1 MIKFLAKLFGVKE
14 ELKQL
19 KKSELEEYIKKQLEK
34 ESIEHLFREFSSRI
48 DGISETIKQ
57 RCDELEKA
65 GLQNKNISPRAITI
79 MEGNRK
85 AYIHKTMH
93 FTGKV
98 REILGEIKTLADSN
112 KIIDKVSK
120 INEIFD
126 EYNKTTQKPYYILQ
140 EFFANESHKI
150 ASGIKEISDSIQQFK
165 DSLKKSDAHK
175 FQEILNLLNKI
186 RNREQK
192 KKELE
197 NKKKELEKNFNEEE
211 KNISILKD
219 EIKKIKESPE
229 FNELAKLN
237 DKLKIAKDEQKRF
250 SDEIYYKLAPLSRAL
265 RKFAKISFDEKSI
278 DMIISDSFK
287 AMVQIK
293 TETLNKVFSGLAKS
307 IKDGTIALKENVR
320 KKNLEILNKINPE
333 FVKNTQAK
341 IKAQKDNIQELSAA
355 VEKNT
360 LWSRIEDLNN
370 KIEKKQQNIS
380 YINKGI
386 QNSEHEI
393 RKITTDD
400 IYKKIKEILNPLK
413 IELVEG

>member
-1 MIKFLAKLFGVKE
+1 MIKFFARLFGGKE

-19 KKSELEEYIKKQLEK
+19 KKSELEGYIKKQLDK
-34 ESIEHLFREFSSRI
+34 DNINSLLKEFSGRI
-48 DGISETIKQ
+48 DEISKTIGE
-57 RCDELEKA
+57 RCDKLEKA
-65 GLQNKNISPRAITI
+65 ELQNKNIPPRAITI

-93 FTGKV
+93 FTGKI
-98 REILGEIKTLADSN
+98 REILSEIKTLNDSN
-112 KIIDKVSK
+112 KIIDKISK

-140 EFFANESHKI
+140 EFFANESHKV

-175 FQEILNLLNKI
+175 FQEILNLINKI
-186 RNREQK
+186 ENRKQK

-197 NKKKELEKNFNEEE
+197 NQKKELEKNLNEEE
-211 KNISILKD
+211 KNILVLKD
-219 EIKKIKESPE
+219 EIKKIKESQE

-237 DKLKIAKDEQKRF
+237 DNLRIAKDEQKKF

-265 RKFAKISFDEKSI
+265 RKYAKISFDEKSI
-278 DMIISDSFK
+278 EMIISDPFK
-287 AMVQIK
+287 AIAEIK
-293 TETLNKVFSGLAKS
+293 TETLNKIFSGLAKS
-307 IKDGTIALKENVR
+307 IKEGTIALKENVR

-341 IKAQKDNIQELSAA
+341 IKAQEDSIQELSTA

-360 LWSRIEDLNN
+360 LWFRIEELNK
-370 KIEKKQQNIS
+370 KIEKKQQHLS
-380 YINKGI
+380 HINKEV
-386 QNSEHEI
+386 QNTEHEI
-393 RKITTDD
+393 SKITTED
-400 IYKKIKEILNPLK
+400 IYKKVRDILKSLN
-413 IELVEG
+413 IELVE

>member
-1 MIKFLAKLFGVKE
+1 MIKFFERLFSGKE

-19 KKSELEEYIKKQLEK
+19 KKSELESYIKKQLDK
-34 ESIEHLFREFSSRI
+34 ESINSLLKEFSGRI
-48 DGISETIKQ
+48 DEVSETIKE

-65 GLQNKNISPRAITI
+65 ELQNKNIPPRAITI

-93 FTGKV
+93 FTGKI
-98 REILGEIKTLADSN
+98 REILSEIKTLTDSSN
-112 KIIDKVSK
+112 IIDKVSK

-126 EYNKTTQKPYYILQ
+126 EYNKTTQKSYYILQ
-140 EFFANESHKI
+140 EFFANESHKV

-175 FQEILNLLNKI
+175 FQEVLNLLNKI
-186 RNREQK
+186 ENRKQK

-197 NKKKELEKNFNEEE
+197 NQKKELEKNLSEEE

-229 FNELAKLN
+229 FNELAELN
-237 DKLKIAKDEQKRF
+237 DKLRIAKDEQKKF

-265 RKFAKISFDEKSI
+265 RKYAKISFDERSI
-278 DMIISDSFK
+278 EMIIFDPFK
-287 AMVQIK
+287 AMARIE
-293 TETLNKVFSGLAKS
+293 TEALNKVFSGLIKS
-307 IKDGTIALKENVR
+307 IKDGKIALKENVR
-320 KKNLEILNKINPE
+320 KKNLEILNEIDPE

-341 IKAQKDNIQELSAA
+341 IKTHKDNLQKLSAA

-360 LWSRIEDLNN
+360 LWFRIEELNK
-370 KIEKKQQNIS
+370 KIEKNQQHLSYVNKEMQNI
-380 YINKGI
+380 
-386 QNSEHEI
+386 EHEI
-393 RKITTDD
+393 SKITTDD
-400 IYKKIKEILNPLK
+400 IYKKIKDILKSLN
-413 IELVEG
+413 IELVE

>member
-1 MIKFLAKLFGVKE
+1 MIKFFERLFSGKE

-19 KKSELEEYIKKQLEK
+19 KKSELESYIKKQLDK
-34 ESIEHLFREFSSRI
+34 ESINSLLKEFSGRI
-48 DGISETIKQ
+48 DEVSETIKE

-65 GLQNKNISPRAITI
+65 ELQNKNIPPRAITI

-93 FTGKV
+93 FTGKI
-98 REILGEIKTLADSN
+98 REILSEIKTLTDSSN
-112 KIIDKVSK
+112 IIDKVSK

-140 EFFANESHKI
+140 EFFANESHKV

-175 FQEILNLLNKI
+175 FQEVLNLLNKI
-186 RNREQK
+186 RNREQR

-197 NKKKELEKNFNEEE
+197 NQKKESEKNLNEEE

-229 FNELAKLN
+229 FNELAELN
-237 DKLKIAKDEQKRF
+237 DKLRIAKDEQKKF

-265 RKFAKISFDEKSI
+265 RKYAKISFDERSI
-278 DMIISDSFK
+278 EMIIFDPFK
-287 AMVQIK
+287 AIARIE
-293 TETLNKVFSGLAKS
+293 TEALNKVFSGLIKS
-307 IKDGTIALKENVR
+307 IKDGKIALKENVR
-320 KKNLEILNKINPE
+320 KKNLEILNEIDPE
-333 FVKNTQAK
+333 FVKNTQAN
-341 IKAQKDNIQELSAA
+341 IKSQKDNIQELSTT

-360 LWSRIEDLNN
+360 LWFRIEELNK
-370 KIEKKQQNIS
+370 KIEKNQQHLSYVNKEMQNI
-380 YINKGI
+380 
-386 QNSEHEI
+386 EHEI
-393 RKITTDD
+393 NKITTDD
-400 IYKKIKEILNPLK
+400 IYKKIKDILKSLN
-413 IELVEG
+413 IELVE

>member
-1 MIKFLAKLFGVKE
+1 MIKFFARLFGGKE

-19 KKSELEEYIKKQLEK
+19 KKSELEGYIKKQLDK
-34 ESIEHLFREFSSRI
+34 DNINSLLKEFSGRI
-48 DGISETIKQ
+48 DEISKTIGE
-57 RCDELEKA
+57 RCDKLEKA
-65 GLQNKNISPRAITI
+65 ELQNKNIPPRAITI

-93 FTGKV
+93 FTGKI
-98 REILGEIKTLADSN
+98 REILSEIKTLTDSSN
-112 KIIDKVSK
+112 IIDKISK

-140 EFFANESHKI
+140 EFFANESHKV

-175 FQEILNLLNKI
+175 FQEILNLINKI
-186 RNREQK
+186 ENRKQK

-197 NKKKELEKNFNEEE
+197 NQKKELEKNLNEEE
-211 KNISILKD
+211 KNILVLKD
-219 EIKKIKESPE
+219 EIKKIKESQE

-237 DKLKIAKDEQKRF
+237 DNLRIAKDEQKKF

-265 RKFAKISFDEKSI
+265 RKYAKISFDEKSI
-278 DMIISDSFK
+278 EMIISDPFK
-287 AMVQIK
+287 AIAEIK
-293 TETLNKVFSGLAKS
+293 TETLNKIFSGLAKS
-307 IKDGTIALKENVR
+307 IKEGTIALKENVR

-341 IKAQKDNIQELSAA
+341 IKAQEDSIQELSTA

-360 LWSRIEDLNN
+360 LWFRIEELNK
-370 KIEKKQQNIS
+370 KIEKKQQHLS
-380 YINKGI
+380 HINKEV
-386 QNSEHEI
+386 QNTEHEI
-393 RKITTDD
+393 SKITTED
-400 IYKKIKEILNPLK
+400 IYKKVRDILKSLN
-413 IELVEG
+413 IELVE